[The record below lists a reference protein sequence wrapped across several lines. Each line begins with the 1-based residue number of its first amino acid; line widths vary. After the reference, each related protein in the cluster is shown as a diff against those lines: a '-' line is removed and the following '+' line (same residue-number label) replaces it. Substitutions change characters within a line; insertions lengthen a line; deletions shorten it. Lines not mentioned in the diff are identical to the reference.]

1 MFRSVMTTLV
11 ALSLALGCAPKVDFE
26 AVCTRALEPELP
38 PEATTVQWSNLE
50 VETLYRFVEVRGQLE
65 LTGRLPTFD
74 DSMPDV
80 TVSSYFAC
88 QIDENHV
95 ILTRSDEPIRSFASR
110 LEEGE
115 DLYFER
121 ALGQGTAISGPAP
134 LVTQQQVDCAVST
147 DEAVS
152 IAFRNSF
159 KMLHPAKDEAP
170 DFDKV
175 AEGLSSQA
183 QELAKIDTSQCTGAV
198 QRAMMDVA
206 AAFSVDPTE
215 PVRSLEELAER
226 NAAISETISRHDDS
240 VNLVRR
246 AAGDLVACGKEYC
259 RLVP

>member
-175 AEGLSSQA
+175 AEGAFFPSPRACQDRHLSVHWRGPESHDGRRGGV
-183 QELAKIDTSQCTGAV
+183 LGRPD
-198 QRAMMDVA
+198 RA
-206 AAFSVDPTE
+206 
-215 PVRSLEELAER
+215 
-226 NAAISETISRHDDS
+226 SEKS
-240 VNLVRR
+240 RR
-246 AAGDLVACGKEYC
+246 ARGAQC
-259 RLVP
+259 RHLRNDKPTRRLGQSSPSRRRRSGRLR